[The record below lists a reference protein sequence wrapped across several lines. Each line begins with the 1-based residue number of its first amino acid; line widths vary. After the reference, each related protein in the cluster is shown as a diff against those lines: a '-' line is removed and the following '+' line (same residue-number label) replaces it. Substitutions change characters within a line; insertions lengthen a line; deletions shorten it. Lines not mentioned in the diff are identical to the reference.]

1 MLARDSGSTWAKAT
15 RSVTPCAGRWSAGPN
30 GANPTAGRSR
40 PRGAVARVRPQPQ
53 PGHQVKLPLLP
64 LRRCQEQLTLTATT
78 PWAWWASLENN
89 TRPAVAGIL
98 TAAAKPLSLLDF
110 VLVIGAVAPVLALD
124 RLVEDPGL
132 SSPHQYLGVRL
143 LGSAI
148 RFLAG
153 LHVGTVL
160 IWLTRFRRCPCCP
173 ARQPGFSA
181 PVTATATALL
191 LGAGTFLFCGD
202 GIRLDGRD
210 LLRSC
215 AVL

>member
-1 MLARDSGSTWAKAT
+1 MGQTRPQVGHAR
-15 RSVTPCAGRWSAGPN
+15 AGRW
-30 GANPTAGRSR
+30 
-40 PRGAVARVRPQPQ
+40 RVRPQPQ